1 MGNWAAEGLR
11 ASHSSST
18 NRQKSAMIFFQ
29 ATPSI
34 FYSLEGVFGRKVAS
48 SHDTLS
54 ICFSWAMLSV
64 PAFRKSLPKPGL
76 KRVSLLCLFSVKSV
90 LEGFSI

>member
-1 MGNWAAEGLR
+1 MGDWAAKRLR
-11 ASHSSST
+11 TFHSSSR
-18 NRQKSAMIFFQ
+18 NRQKFAMIFFQ

-34 FYSLEGVFGRKVAS
+34 FYSLEGVFGGKVAS

-54 ICFSWAMLSV
+54 ICFSWTMLSV
-64 PAFRKSLPKPGL
+64 LAFRKSLPKPGL

-90 LEGFSI
+90 L